1 MIHKACNEARPC
13 IQEKEPRSTGEQER
27 QAGSLMWRKQN
38 KNTPL
43 SATIQR
49 AAYRSRAIQLRSS
62 RPTRTSSGRKR
73 VLLSFFFQGKGKEPG
88 GRLCKCRVGKSHLQS
103 VRACV
108 SRQEWE
114 GDFERGR
121 AQLWR
126 QSLLFWLGGPPLAAA
141 CSF

>member
-1 MIHKACNEARPC
+1 MKQDRASRKRNPGRLGSKRGRQVLSCGGNRTKTHPYRP
-13 IQEKEPRSTGEQER
+13 PSRGLLTGR
-27 QAGSLMWRKQN
+27 GPSSYM
-38 KNTPL
+38 
-43 SATIQR
+43 
-49 AAYRSRAIQLRSS
+49 SS
-62 RPTRTSSGRKR
+62 RLTRTSLGRER
-73 VLLSFFFQGKGKEPG
+73 VLFSFFFQGKAKEPG

-103 VRACV
+103 VRACM

-141 CSF
+141 CLF